1 MRKFSYLLTLLVVF
15 ACSEDF
21 TTSPAVGALSDEAL
35 KNETGVNLLLTGAYS
50 ALSAEVNHGYGNGW
64 GRAADNWTMD
74 VMADDAHKGS
84 TDDDQADLKEVEL
97 MNWSPANGYFM
108 ARWGVLFA
116 GVNRANAVIALT
128 EGIEG
133 GDFSAQKAEAQ
144 FLRANFNFEIQRMW
158 GNVPNIDTEAYQNS
172 EFNQPNSGDIFAQ
185 IEADLQAAK
194 AALPDTQNEPGRPT
208 RWAAQAY
215 LGKVYAQQGKYA
227 EALNEL
233 RGVIDSNVYSLLPE
247 YGDNF
252 KAKGENG
259 TESIFAIQFTT
270 DSGQSFNANGVGALN
285 FPNPGPFG
293 SCCGFYQPTEDLFNS
308 FRVDANG
315 LPITNYQSLTP
326 LATDYGVNSSEAFTP
341 TNELLDPRV
350 DFTIGR
356 RGIDYNGYGAHI
368 GKDWIRATFAD
379 ISGPYLPKKNVYQAS
394 EAGATQATGGWG
406 EQLSGLNYHI
416 MRLGGIMLIA
426 AEAAAETGDLGLATD
441 YVNRIRNRAK
451 SSTPVQ
457 ALDGSGPAANYKV
470 EPYPA
475 TFASRDAA
483 IAAIRHE
490 KRLET
495 AMEGQ
500 RMFDLRRWDRQNP
513 GYAKNTMN
521 AYFDFEASIIANFGQ
536 KVNGYQDKHNV
547 FPIPQQAIDLSGG
560 TLQQNPGY

>member
-1 MRKFSYLLTLLVVF
+1 
-15 ACSEDF
+15 
-21 TTSPAVGALSDEAL
+21 
-35 KNETGVNLLLTGAYS
+35 
-50 ALSAEVNHGYGNGW
+50 
-64 GRAADNWTMD
+64 
-74 VMADDAHKGS
+74 MADDAHKGS

-116 GVNRANAVIALT
+116 GVNRANAVISLT
-128 EGIEG
+128 ESIEE

-158 GNVPNIDTEAYQNS
+158 GNVPNINTEAYNNS
-172 EFNQPNSGDIFAQ
+172 EFNQPNPGDIFAQ
-185 IEADLQAAK
+185 IEADLQAAA

-208 RWAAQAY
+208 KMAARAY

-227 EALNEL
+227 EALQEL
-233 RGVIDSNVYSLLPE
+233 KAVIDSNVYALLPE

-270 DSGQSFNANGVGALN
+270 DGGQSFNANGVGALN

-315 LPITNYQSLTP
+315 LPISNYQDLEP
-326 LATDYGVNSSEAFTP
+326 LATDYGINSADAFTP

-350 DFTIGR
+350 DFTVGR
-356 RGIDYNGYGAHI
+356 RGIDYNGYGEHI

-379 ISGPYLPKKNVYQAS
+379 ISGPYLPKKNVYQAG
-394 EAGATQATGGWG
+394 EAGAVQATGGWG

-426 AEAAAETGDLGLATD
+426 AEAAAETNQLGLATD

-451 SSTPVQ
+451 NSTPIQ

-470 EPYPA
+470 EPYPSD
-475 TFASRDAA
+475 FASKAEA
-483 IAAIRHE
+483 LTAIRHE

-500 RMFDLRRWDRQNP
+500 RMFDLRRWERSSP

-521 AYFDFEASIIANFGQ
+521 AYFDFEASIIQNFGQ
-536 KVNGYQDKHNV
+536 KVSPYQDKHNV

-560 TLQQNPGY
+560 ALSQNQGY